1 MGNYYNLAVAYLYR
15 NYFLS
20 FFEYVGLKGIGMLRV
35 AIIGASGFTGADS
48 IEILLRHPQ
57 AKVTYLTA
65 LPEECGKVSDT
76 FGQFK
81 GRCELDIEP
90 LDLKKL
96 SKAADVALCCL
107 PHKVSMGFVP
117 KLLAAGVKVVDFSAD
132 YRLKDTTVYE
142 KFYQVKHT
150 DTANLKKAVY
160 GLPELFREQI
170 KKTDLVANPGCFP
183 TAALLAL
190 APLLKEKLIETDSII
205 VNSVTG
211 ITGAGRN
218 PSVKFHFPNM
228 NENIFA
234 YGIGTHR
241 HQPEMEQ
248 VAGEIAGGKVGIL
261 FQPHAGPFDR
271 GILSS
276 VYCQPRLAPS
286 SHEGVKGKVD
296 SSSLLQLYKDFY
308 KGEKFVQICKDPPAV
323 KDVAKTNY
331 CHLYPAFVKGR
342 IVVFS
347 AIDNLVKGA
356 AGQAIQNMN
365 IIFGLEE
372 QLGLE

>member
-1 MGNYYNLAVAYLYR
+1 
-15 NYFLS
+15 
-20 FFEYVGLKGIGMLRV
+20 MLRV

-65 LPEECGKVSDT
+65 LPEECGRVSDT

-107 PHKVSMGFVP
+107 PHKVSMGFIP

-142 KFYQVKHT
+142 KYYQVKHT

-190 APLLKEKLIETDSII
+190 APLLKGKLIETDSII

-248 VAGEIAGGKVGIL
+248 VAGEIAGAKVGIL

-276 VYCQPRLAPS
+276 VYCQPKKAVTNEQLMS
-286 SHEGVKGKVD
+286 
-296 SSSLLQLYKDFY
+296 LYKDFY
-308 KGEKFVQICKDPPAV
+308 KDERFVQICKDSPAV

-331 CHLYPAFVKGR
+331 CHLYPTFVKGK

-365 IIFGLEE
+365 IIFGLKESM
-372 QLGLE
+372 GLE

>member
-1 MGNYYNLAVAYLYR
+1 M
-15 NYFLS
+15 
-20 FFEYVGLKGIGMLRV
+20 LKV
-35 AIIGASGFTGADS
+35 AIIGASGYTGADS
-48 IEILLRHPQ
+48 IEILLRHSE
-57 AKVTYLTA
+57 AKVVYLTA
-65 LPEECGKVSDT
+65 LSEECGRVSDT

-96 SKAADVALCCL
+96 GKVADIALCCL
-107 PHKVSMGFVP
+107 PHKVSMEFVP
-117 KLLAAGVKVVDFSAD
+117 KLLEAGVKVVDFSAD
-132 YRLKDTTVYE
+132 YRLKDTAVYE
-142 KFYQVKHT
+142 KFYQVKHI
-150 DTANLKKAVY
+150 DAANLKKAVY
-160 GLPELFREQI
+160 GLPELFRDQI
-170 KKTDLVANPGCFP
+170 KKANLVANPGCFP
-183 TAALLAL
+183 TAAILAL
-190 APLLKEKLIETDSII
+190 APLLKKKMIETGSII

-211 ITGAGRN
+211 ITGAGKS
-218 PSVKFHFPNM
+218 PSGKYHFPNM

-241 HQPEMEQ
+241 HTPEMEQ
-248 VAGEIAGGKVGIL
+248 IASETAGSKVEIL

-276 VYCQPRLAPS
+276 IYCQP
-286 SHEGVKGKVD
+286 KGKAD
-296 SSSLLQLYKDFY
+296 SDNLLQIYKDFY
-308 KGEKFVQICKDPPAV
+308 KDERFVQICKQSPAV

-331 CHLYPAFVKGR
+331 CHLYPTFVKGK

-365 IIFGLEE
+365 IMFGLEE
-372 QLGLE
+372 SLGLE